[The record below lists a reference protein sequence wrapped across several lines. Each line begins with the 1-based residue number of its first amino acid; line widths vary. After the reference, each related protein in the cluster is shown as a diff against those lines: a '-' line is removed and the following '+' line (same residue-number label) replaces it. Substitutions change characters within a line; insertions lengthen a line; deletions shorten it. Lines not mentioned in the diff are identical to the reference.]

1 MPLNDLSDDDS
12 FHVKPPRLS
21 IALNDDDITTRSL
34 EANRRAT
41 VDTIPRLSLGSTRLS
56 ERFADLNEL
65 GIDAASILDEAG
77 NVTVDDDTARDLL
90 EQAGFDVD
98 VLLEED
104 TQDVQAFAEALR
116 RGGRHSDIGVG
127 AGQEVE
133 DDTFR
138 FVVPDRA
145 RFMREQREAEEKEDD
160 QAEEEATEEQIPP
173 LDGLDD
179 AEAED
184 QLDEETADADDA
196 HERTLRED
204 SITAAERPQAD
215 PMKPTAKSAKHR
227 RKELKV
233 SKHGIEY
240 PSLPPTV
247 VKRLAT
253 TFLRSAG
260 NGNAKINKETLD
272 AIVQTSDWFF
282 EQIGEDLESY
292 ADHAGR
298 RTIDEGDVVT
308 LMKRQ
313 RLLNANTTPFSLAQK
328 FLSRELLQEI
338 RMPTPAKSKKA
349 KKRRMET
356 IDEEESVG

>member
-1 MPLNDLSDDDS
+1 MLDDEDEEEDHPPAPRLSMPFNDLSDDDS

-21 IALNDDDITTRSL
+21 LALNDEDITTRSL

-41 VDTIPRLSLGSTRLS
+41 ADTIPRFSLGSTRLS

-77 NVTVDDDTARDLL
+77 NVTVDDETARDLL

-104 TQDVQAFAEALR
+104 TRDEQAFAEALR
-116 RGGRHSDIGVG
+116 RGGRQSNLGVGAGAGAG

-145 RFMREQREAEEKEDD
+145 RFVREQREAEEEEDAR
-160 QAEEEATEEQIPP
+160 AEEEVEEEQIVPA
-173 LDGLDD
+173 DELDD
-179 AEAED
+179 AEGEGE
-184 QLDEETADADDA
+184 LDEEAADAEDA
-196 HERTLRED
+196 QERTLRED

-215 PMKPTAKSAKHR
+215 PLKPTGKPGKR
-227 RKELKV
+227 KRKELKL

-308 LMKRQ
+308 LMKRYVVDFYIPYIY
-313 RLLNANTTPFSLAQK
+313 ANDHFVQAATA
-328 FLSRELLQEI
+328 
-338 RMPTPAKSKKA
+338 
-349 KKRRMET
+349 
-356 IDEEESVG
+356 